1 LILVFFLYP
10 YVLFKGNDCFIV
22 IKIDWGWWFNL
33 MAINVKFF
41 ATFRD
46 LLGLKELELET
57 KPGENL
63 KLIDLLERLFQ
74 KFGEKFRSKI
84 FENGDIRPQVNI
96 MINGR
101 NIKFL
106 NRINSLVKDGDIV
119 AIFPPVAGG

>member
-1 LILVFFLYP
+1 MP
-10 YVLFKGNDCFIV
+10 
-22 IKIDWGWWFNL
+22 
-33 MAINVKFF
+33 INVRVF

-46 LLGLKELELET
+46 LLGLKELELEVG
-57 KPGENL
+57 PEENL

-74 KFGEKFRSKI
+74 KFGEKFRNKML
-84 FENGDIRPQVNI
+84 ENGNIKPQVNI

-106 NRINSLVKDGDIV
+106 DGLNSSLKDGDIV

>member
-1 LILVFFLYP
+1 MP
-10 YVLFKGNDCFIV
+10 
-22 IKIDWGWWFNL
+22 
-33 MAINVKFF
+33 INVKFF

-46 LLGLKELELET
+46 LLGLKELELEVGPEET
-57 KPGENL
+57 L

-74 KFGEKFRSKI
+74 KFGEEFRNKI
-84 FENGDIRPQVNI
+84 LENGNIRPQVNI

-106 NRINSLVKDGDIV
+106 DEVNSPLKDGDIV

>member
-1 LILVFFLYP
+1 MP
-10 YVLFKGNDCFIV
+10 
-22 IKIDWGWWFNL
+22 
-33 MAINVKFF
+33 INVKFF

-46 LLGLKELELET
+46 LLGLKELELEVGPEET
-57 KPGENL
+57 L

-74 KFGEKFRSKI
+74 KFGEEFRNKI
-84 FENGDIRPQVNI
+84 LENGNIRPQVNI

-106 NRINSLVKDGDIV
+106 DEINSPLKDSDIV